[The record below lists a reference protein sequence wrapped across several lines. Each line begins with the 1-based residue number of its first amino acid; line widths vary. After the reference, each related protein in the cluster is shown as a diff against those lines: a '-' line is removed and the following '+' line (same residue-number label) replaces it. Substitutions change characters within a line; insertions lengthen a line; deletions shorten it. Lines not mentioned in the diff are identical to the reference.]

1 MKKSLI
7 AFLLL
12 FVAFQLAYSQDGNN
26 AWTLNGTNMGRIY
39 CGVIDPSNQATMYVA
54 GLDSGVFKTVN
65 GGINWVAIN
74 NGLLSKKVQCIAIA
88 PSSPSTIY
96 VGTDSL
102 GTTGTNGV
110 YKTTNGGANWTLMI
124 GGLTEIAVQSIVVHP
139 TNPNIVWACVFNG
152 VGAAIQGLWK
162 TTNGGTNWFASN
174 TGIASDNKNVLSI
187 AVNPLN
193 PNVLYVGTSLILPGS
208 TGPSKIYKSFDGGA
222 NWKLFSN
229 GLPSTSTDN
238 NPVRCLEVLKNDTSV
253 VGAGL
258 FVNALT
264 GGFFLST
271 NGGQLWTKKHN
282 GLPAVA
288 GSLIRSL
295 KMRSANEF
303 FVGMDGGTTT
313 KGVWRTTNGGNNWV
327 DFNNTVM
334 TNTHPVRVTDVKD
347 SRRYY
352 FILRSGRYDISSDR
366 SV

>member
-1 MKKSLI
+1 MGVDRISSSISGSSSHKS
-7 AFLLL
+7 
-12 FVAFQLAYSQDGNN
+12 Q
-26 AWTLNGTNMGRIY
+26 Y
-39 CGVIDPSNQATMYVA
+39 CL
-54 GLDSGVFKTVN
+54 GL
-65 GGINWVAIN
+65 
-74 NGLLSKKVQCIAIA
+74 
-88 PSSPSTIY
+88 
-96 VGTDSL
+96 
-102 GTTGTNGV
+102 
-110 YKTTNGGANWTLMI
+110 
-124 GGLTEIAVQSIVVHP
+124 
-139 TNPNIVWACVFNG
+139 VFNG

-162 TTNGGTNWFASN
+162 TTNGGTNWFVSN

-193 PNVLYVGTSLILPGS
+193 PNVLYVGTSLILPAS

-222 NWKLFSN
+222 NWNLFSN

-238 NPVRCLEVLKNDTSV
+238 NPVRCLEVLRSDTSV

-271 NGGQLWTKKHN
+271 NGGQLWTKKHS
-282 GLPAVA
+282 GLPEVA

-334 TNTHPVRVTDVKD
+334 TNTHPVRLLMLKIAGDTTLYSGAAGTTLALTGVYEYTWPAPVTQTWTEQT
-347 SRRYY
+347 
-352 FILRSGRYDISSDR
+352 SGLT
-366 SV
+366 SVLYSVSAVNDNVAWVCGATGKVLKNYK